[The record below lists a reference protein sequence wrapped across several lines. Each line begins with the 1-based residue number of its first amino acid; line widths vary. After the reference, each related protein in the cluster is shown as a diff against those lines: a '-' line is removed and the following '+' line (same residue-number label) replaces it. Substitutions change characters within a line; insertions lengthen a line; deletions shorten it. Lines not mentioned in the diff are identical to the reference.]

1 LITVSR
7 DLYGRGVRIAYALVS
22 GVRVG
27 PPSEALLEE
36 ARRVEEAV
44 RARYASPSELTGD
57 PRVRALRSF
66 LWSLGI
72 DPTKV
77 RPSSEA
83 LARRILRGSSLPRIN
98 NVVDAGNIA
107 SVETMVPIGLYDAD
121 RLEPPL
127 VLRLCD
133 SPCEFEPIGGRRVV
147 LKPGTP
153 VLVDARGLV
162 VHVFPHRD
170 SRETMIREGT
180 ERVLIVAAGVPGFSE
195 GELVAAVERVIS
207 LLKLDGQDV
216 VVEVEPGLAGPT
228 RA

>member
-27 PPSEALLEE
+27 EPSEALTRE
-36 ARRVEEAV
+36 ARRVEEGV
-44 RARYASPSELTGD
+44 RSRFRSPSELTGD
-57 PRVRALRSF
+57 ERVRALRSF

-83 LARRILRGSSLPRIN
+83 LARRIVRGSSLPRIN

-107 SVETMVPIGLYDAD
+107 SVETIVPIGLYDAD
-121 RLEPPL
+121 RLEFPL
-127 VLRLCD
+127 ELRLCEG
-133 SPCEFEPIGGRRVV
+133 PCEFEPIGGGTTV

-153 VLVDARGLV
+153 VLVDARGRV

-180 ERVLIVAAGVPGFSE
+180 RRVLIVAAGVPGFSE
-195 GELVAAVERVIS
+195 EELLAAVERVIS
-207 LLKLDGQDV
+207 LLRLDGQDL
-216 VVEVEPGLAGPT
+216 VVEVEPRLAGPSSP
-228 RA
+228 